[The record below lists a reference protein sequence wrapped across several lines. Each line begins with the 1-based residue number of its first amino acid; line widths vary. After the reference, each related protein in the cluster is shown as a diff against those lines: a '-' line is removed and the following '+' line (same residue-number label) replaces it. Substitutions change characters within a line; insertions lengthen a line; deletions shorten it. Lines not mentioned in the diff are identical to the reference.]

1 MHRPLLDRILLL
13 PLLGL
18 ALASACGDNTAPGN
32 GELTILLTDAPFPFE
47 QVARAD
53 VHVVRIDAK
62 LAEADEDDFD
72 DPAPGDDG
80 DPPRGNGWVTIASPD
95 RSYDLLQLRNGAT
108 ANLGQTTLPTGRYR
122 SFRLILDT
130 DRSSVSLVDGTVLTG
145 SSTPGIKWPSAAQ
158 TGIKIILAEPIE
170 VTENGTV
177 MVLDFDLARSF
188 VLRGNRI
195 EQNGLL
201 FTPVVRATATD
212 ITGSI
217 AGTVVTGASPVP
229 VPVEGAVVEV
239 FLPGV
244 AEAVQTTSTDA
255 TGHFAFPFV
264 LPGTYDVR
272 ASGAEESGLGTMTE
286 EDVVVS
292 TGAEASVS
300 IVLPAAP

>member
-1 MHRPLLDRILLL
+1 MHRPRLDRVLLL
-13 PLLGL
+13 PLLAL
-18 ALASACGDNTAPGN
+18 ALACADNTAPGN

-62 LAEADEDDFD
+62 LDEADEEDFD
-72 DPAPGDDG
+72 DPAPDDDG
-80 DPPRGNGWVTIASPD
+80 DGPNGWVTIAAPD

-130 DRSSVSLVDGTVLTG
+130 DRSSVTLVDGTVLTG
-145 SSTPGIKWPSAAQ
+145 SSTPGITWPSAAQ
-158 TGIKIILAEPIE
+158 TGIKILLDEPIE

-201 FTPVVRATATD
+201 FTPVIRATATD

-217 AGTVVTGASPVP
+217 AGTVVTGTAPAT
-229 VPVEGAVVEV
+229 VEVEDAVVEV
-239 FLPGV
+239 LVPGV
-244 AEAVQTTSTDA
+244 AEAVHTTSTDA
-255 TGHFAFPFV
+255 AGHFAFPFV

-272 ASGAEESGLGTMTE
+272 ATGAEGSGLGTTTE

-300 IVLPAAP
+300 LTLPAMP